1 MFKKLN
7 CPSRLRQFKALGLH
21 QTELPNVPS
30 DLADEEAP
38 QSRLPE
44 ACSIQQRNCEA
55 ETLRVFRLITAQVFG
70 RLLEESQPDENA
82 AFDDYPATAEVDQ
95 VKTFLNLGQPRPLFR
110 YFFNSGVAHCEP
122 WPGFPCPRRALRRVA
137 PN

>member
-7 CPSRLRQFKALGLH
+7 CPSRLRQFKALGLR

-110 YFFNSGVAHCEP
+110 YFFN
-122 WPGFPCPRRALRRVA
+122 F
-137 PN
+137 